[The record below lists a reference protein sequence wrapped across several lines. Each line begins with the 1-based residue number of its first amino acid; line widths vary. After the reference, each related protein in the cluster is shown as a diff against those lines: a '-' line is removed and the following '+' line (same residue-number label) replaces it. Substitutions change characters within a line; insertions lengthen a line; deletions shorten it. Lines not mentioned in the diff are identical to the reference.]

1 MKTYI
6 LWRNRIHWQCVL
18 DGNDIDACWAQSTVV
33 FQPRYCITCW
43 SHWYFFK
50 WSATTTSRLTFVQC
64 ESKRK
69 FFQFGEFYL
78 QNWNK
83 IIMIPFFIIKYYFSS
98 SQTCKK
104 MFLLFSCCWRL
115 MTFGWKQIKC
125 GCPCFFWLVKH
136 DLSSFPI
143 SWSISWGILWKLS
156 PKQNTKVN

>member
-50 WSATTTSRLTFVQC
+50 WSATTTSRLTFAQC

-78 QNWNK
+78 LNWNK
-83 IIMIPFFIIKYYFSS
+83 IIMIPFFIIKYNFSS

-115 MTFGWKQIKC
+115 MAFGWKQIKC
-125 GCPCFFWLVKH
+125 GCHVFFGWWNMTCL
-136 DLSSFPI
+136 LFLFLGLFPEAYCGNCRLNKI
-143 SWSISWGILWKLS
+143 
-156 PKQNTKVN
+156 PK